1 MTIFVF
7 DGIQTRIRNSTIDL
21 AAGNFYAHL
30 VTVQPLPSVTAVSGL
45 TLASYTGYASQS
57 LSGVTY
63 TGGIWD
69 FNNPLFPVNTGS
81 SQGVV
86 GMVVCERVGGSPAP
100 TDPPVVFTA
109 LRQAGV
115 PVTITIN
122 TNERLQVNV
131 GTNGILQTL
140 GRHIFNS
147 GTFSTDFDTNG
158 TIYQLGTRN
167 GAQAYVNPGTSG
179 TRVKFYPALSS
190 GTLTNNN
197 TTSSDVFN
205 RSAAGG
211 GYGAPSAANVISVIE
226 FVDVLINPSKVY
238 INRANVGGGIA
249 VTDAKIYGAK
259 SLDNFTAGYINDESN
274 WELLASGVTIPNTT
288 GSQIVTLSN
297 FGTFY
302 RFLGISTGTNSG
314 SNKVNIREIE
324 LYESAIASVTSDLT

>member
-7 DGIQTRIRNSTIDL
+7 DGIQTRIRNNTIDL
-21 AAGNFYAHL
+21 ATGNFYAHL
-30 VTVQPLPSVTAVSGL
+30 VTVQPAPTVTAVSGL
-45 TLASYTGYASQS
+45 TLASYTGYASQT
-57 LSGVTY
+57 LTGVTY

-86 GMVVCERVGGSPAP
+86 GMVVCERVGGSPAS

-147 GTFSTDFDTNG
+147 GTFSTDLDTNG

-179 TRVKFYPALSS
+179 TRIRFYSAQTT
-190 GTLTNNN
+190 GTLTSNS
-197 TTSSDVFN
+197 TISADIFN
-205 RSAAGG
+205 RSAGG
-211 GYGAPSAANVISVIE
+211 GSYFPPSDANIISVIE
-226 FVDVLINPSKVY
+226 FVNTLVNPSKLY
-238 INRANVGGGIA
+238 INRASVSLP
-249 VTDAKIYGAK
+249 VTNAKIYGAK
-259 SLDNFTAGYINDESN
+259 VLDNFTASYINNESN

-288 GSQIVTLSN
+288 GSQVVTLSN
-297 FGTFY
+297 FGKFY
-302 RFLGISTGTNSG
+302 KFIGISTGTNSG
-314 SNKVNIREIE
+314 FNKVSIREIE

>member
-21 AAGNFYAHL
+21 ATGNFYAHL
-30 VTVQPLPSVTAVSGL
+30 VTVQPTPSVTAVSGL
-45 TLASYTGYASQS
+45 TLATYTGYASQA
-57 LSGVTY
+57 LTGVTY

-109 LRQAGV
+109 LRQAGI

-122 TNERLQVNV
+122 TNERLQVSV

-147 GTFSTDFDTNG
+147 GTFSTDLDTNG

-190 GTLTNNN
+190 GTLTSNN
-197 TTSSDVFN
+197 TISSGIFD
-205 RSAAGG
+205 RSAGG
-211 GYGAPSAANVISVIE
+211 GGYSSPSASNIISVIE
-226 FVDVLINPSKVY
+226 FVDVLVNPSKLY
-238 INRANVGGGIA
+238 INRFAVSIP

-259 SLDNFTAGYINDESN
+259 SLDNFTASYINDESN
-274 WELLASGVTIPNTT
+274 WEVLASGVTIPNTT

-314 SNKVNIREIE
+314 LNKVNIREFE

>member
-30 VTVQPLPSVTAVSGL
+30 VTVQPSPSVTAVSGL
-45 TLASYTGYASQS
+45 TLASYTGYASQA
-57 LSGVTY
+57 LTGVTY

-86 GMVVCERVGGSPAP
+86 GMVVCEREGGSPAP
-100 TDPPVVFTA
+100 TDPPVVYTA

-115 PVTITIN
+115 SVTINIG

-131 GTNGILQTL
+131 GTNGILQTV

-147 GTFSTDFDTNG
+147 GTFSTDLDTNG

-179 TRVKFYPALSS
+179 TRIKFYAALSS
-190 GTLTNNN
+190 GTLAADN
-197 TTSSDVFN
+197 TISSNLFN
-205 RSAAGG
+205 RSAGVG
-211 GYGAPSAANVISVIE
+211 SYSTPLDANIISVIE
-226 FVDVLINPSKVY
+226 FVNILINPSQIY
-238 INRANVGGGIA
+238 INRAAIGGGLSI
-249 VTDAKIYGAK
+249 TNAKIYGAK
-259 SLDNFTAGYINDESN
+259 ALDNLTATYVNNESN

-288 GSQIVTLSN
+288 GSQLVTLSN

-302 RFLGISTGTNSG
+302 KFLGISTGTNAG
-314 SNKVNIREIE
+314 ANKVQIREIE
-324 LYESAIASVTSDLT
+324 LYQSALASVTSDLT